1 MFLGKT
7 RALSA
12 LRIDRDF
19 TWNAFLYGKEL
30 NSLTTLVFKDVPKQL
45 TNIQSL
51 SLLLHT
57 IDGGK
62 LCVGN
67 PDESFT
73 VPLPSRKGV
82 FQDSAG

>member
-1 MFLGKT
+1 MSLQ
-7 RALSA
+7 
-12 LRIDRDF
+12 IDRDF
-19 TWNAFLYGKEL
+19 TSNAFLYGKKL

-62 LCVGN
+62 VCVGN

-73 VPLPSRKGV
+73 VLLPSRKGV
-82 FQDSAG
+82 FRDSVGK